1 MYIAP
6 SLPSLDELKQAKL
19 AMPLQIYTKDN
30 QLVGQYGN
38 TMSLPVTYEQI
49 PKNMVNAFLA
59 AEDSAFFNIAVLVL
73 KGLGEPNQVDEDTK
87 LELALQSLTGCKKL
101 FLASERTINRKL
113 TELFLA
119 RKIEEKLSKRNFNP
133 VR

>member
-1 MYIAP
+1 MIFMAQSTAILAFIFILVLAFPIGFYGMAMYIAP

-59 AEDSAFFNIAVLVL
+59 AEDSAFFQHSGVSV
-73 KGLGEPNQVDEDTK
+73 
-87 LELALQSLTGCKKL
+87 
-101 FLASERTINRKL
+101 
-113 TELFLA
+113 
-119 RKIEEKLSKRNFNP
+119 
-133 VR
+133 